1 MKYIVM
7 DDSNDILAVC
17 DSPCDAQ
24 RFQVET
30 ILEWLEHP
38 YRMGIPVGM
47 SDLVED
53 NNFVNELLHILLDE
67 GPTAFLDTWREYV
80 CEEEYHSLE
89 MIVVEGP
96 EINSSI
102 EPLDNLRE
110 RAKMIYTTLNG
121 EQP

>member
-53 NNFVNELLHILLDE
+53 NNFVNELLQTLIDE
-67 GPTAFLDTWREYV
+67 GPKAFVDLWDQYV
-80 CEEEYHSLE
+80 CEEEYHELQLL
-89 MIVVEGP
+89 VFEGP

-102 EPLDNLRE
+102 QPLDNLQE
-110 RAKMIYTTLNG
+110 RAKMIYETLNG